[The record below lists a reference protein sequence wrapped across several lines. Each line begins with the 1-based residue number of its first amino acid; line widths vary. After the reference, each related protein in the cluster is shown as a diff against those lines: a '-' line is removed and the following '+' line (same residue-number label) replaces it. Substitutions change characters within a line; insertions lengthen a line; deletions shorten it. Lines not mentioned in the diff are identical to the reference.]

1 MLHIQRM
8 PANHKV
14 SVAWQIVFTFLP
26 ILNLWAFYRIRKLRK
41 YFLIVLLPEMAIAAY
56 FTIEISMIQFAAL
69 LNERSTGQ
77 YVSPNIS
84 FMPTLEF
91 SIIIQAI
98 GWALQGLSIYLVI
111 IWSRQHNNQFDMPAT
126 QPPEQ

>member
-1 MLHIQRM
+1 M

>member
-1 MLHIQRM
+1 
-8 PANHKV
+8 
-14 SVAWQIVFTFLP
+14 
-26 ILNLWAFYRIRKLRK
+26 
-41 YFLIVLLPEMAIAAY
+41 MAIAAY